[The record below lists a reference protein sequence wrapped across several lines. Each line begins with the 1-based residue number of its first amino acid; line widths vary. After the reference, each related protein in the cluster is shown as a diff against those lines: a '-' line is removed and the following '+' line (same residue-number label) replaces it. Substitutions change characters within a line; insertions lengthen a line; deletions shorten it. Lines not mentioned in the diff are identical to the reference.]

1 MPAER
6 RSGGGD
12 DGENGRLTVKSPL
25 ELLLGAPRRR
35 SESCECLL
43 VAPGLRSELCKRL
56 LGAPGPGSEL
66 CKRLLGAPRPRSEG
80 CERLLGVFRS
90 AAATVNM
97 FTPGA
102 ALPGRAVSDS

>member
-6 RSGGGD
+6 LGGGGD

-25 ELLLGAPRRR
+25 ELLLGAPRHR
-35 SESCECLL
+35 SESCERLLVAPGLRSELCKRLL

-56 LGAPGPGSEL
+56 LGAPGL
-66 CKRLLGAPRPRSEG
+66 RSEG
-80 CERLLGVFRS
+80 CECLLAVFRE
-90 AAATVNM
+90 AADTVKM